1 MELLVGR
8 SLERELED
16 GGRLTPRRCV
26 DVVVPV
32 CSALSAAHAAGVVHR
47 DIKPSNVFLH
57 RTPQGEVPKI
67 LDFGIAKIVGE
78 SVVQGNITL
87 DGTLLGTPAYMAPER
102 FRRGPYGPQS
112 DIYSIGTML
121 YEMLA
126 GRLPFVPVSP
136 DPLAL
141 VALQTEEEPQPLHVR
156 LPDIPPALDALVLS
170 ALAKDPA
177 VRPTAAALGRQLAA
191 IVSDP
196 FTPLEDELS

>member
-1 MELLVGR
+1 
-8 SLERELED
+8 
-16 GGRLTPRRCV
+16 
-26 DVVVPV
+26 VVVPV
-32 CSALSAAHAAGVVHR
+32 CAALSAAHAVGVVHR
-47 DIKPSNVFLH
+47 DVKPSNVFLH

-78 SVVQGNITL
+78 AVVLGNITL

-102 FRRGPYGPQS
+102 FRRGPYGPPS
-112 DIYSIGTML
+112 DVYSVGTML

-141 VALQTEEEPQPLHVR
+141 VALQTEEEPQPLRTR
-156 LPDIPPALDALVLS
+156 LPDIPPALDALVLA
-170 ALAKDPA
+170 ALAKNPQT
-177 VRPTAAALGRQLAA
+177 RPTASALGRRLAT

-196 FTPLEDELS
+196 FTQLEDEPN